1 MGEVKSLNQFWNA
14 LWFKPGALLDLAIL
28 RIAAVACQLF
38 WAHIGLRD
46 NLEEHSRLPDEIYEP
61 LFTLRLLTGSFGA
74 EYRPSLEELSTVWFI
89 TSIAGVLS
97 LIGFLT
103 NINLLVFAIGSIFLQ
118 AYLYAFGELHHPEA
132 VMMIALLALALSPA
146 GRTLSI
152 DSLIHRFLGSKKT
165 GGVLT
170 EISPYAGWPIRLL
183 QWFFVLMYLSAFSHK
198 MYTSGLE
205 WMNGTTLQYYLVQDG
220 LRNAMPLGLW
230 LSEHHTLVK
239 MLQWMLV
246 SFQLTFVL
254 AVIFPMLRWIY
265 VPMGLSMHFGILFTL
280 NAPFIQWIVLYV
292 VFIPWHAMFRM
303 WFQKAAS
310 TQKVYS

>member
-1 MGEVKSLNQFWNA
+1 M
-14 LWFKPGALLDLAIL
+14 
-28 RIAAVACQLF
+28 
-38 WAHIGLRD
+38 
-46 NLEEHSRLPDEIYEP
+46 
-61 LFTLRLLTGSFGA
+61 
-74 EYRPSLEELSTVWFI
+74 WFI
-89 TSIAGVLS
+89 TLIAGVSS
-97 LIGFLT
+97 LVGFLT

-132 VMMIALLALALSPA
+132 VMMVTLVALALSPA

-170 EISPYAGWPIRLL
+170 EESAYAGWPIRLI
-183 QWFFVLMYLSAFSHK
+183 QWFFVLMYLSSFSHK
-198 MYTSGLE
+198 MYTSGFE
-205 WMNGTTLQYYLVQDG
+205 WMNGITLQYYLVQDG

-239 MLQWMLV
+239 TLQWMVV

-292 VFIPWHAMFRM
+292 VFIPWHAMLHR

>member
-1 MGEVKSLNQFWNA
+1 MKQFWNA
-14 LWFKPGALLDLAIL
+14 LWFTPGALLDLAIL

-38 WAHIGLRD
+38 WTHIGLRD
-46 NLEEHSRLPDEIYEP
+46 NLEEHSKLPDEIYEP
-61 LFTLRLLTGSFGA
+61 LFTLRLLTGSFGV
-74 EYRPSLEELSTVWFI
+74 EYRPSLEELSTVWFM
-89 TSIAGVLS
+89 TLIAGFLS

-132 VMMIALLALALSPA
+132 VMMVTLLALALSPA
-146 GRTLSI
+146 GRTLSV
-152 DSLIHRFLGSKKT
+152 DSLIHRFRGSKT
-165 GGVLT
+165 RGVS
-170 EISPYAGWPIRLL
+170 EESPYAGWPIRLV
-183 QWFFVLMYLSAFSHK
+183 QWFFVLMYLSALSHK
-198 MYTSGLE
+198 MYTSGFE

-292 VFIPWHAMFRM
+292 VFIPWYAMFRR
-303 WFQKAAS
+303 WFQKTAS

>member
-38 WAHIGLRD
+38 WTHIGLRD

-89 TSIAGVLS
+89 TLIAGVLS
-97 LIGFLT
+97 LIGFFT

-118 AYLYAFGELHHPEA
+118 AYLYAFGELHHTEA

-152 DSLIHRFLGSKKT
+152 DSLIHRFLGSKT
-165 GGVLT
+165 RGVLS
-170 EISPYAGWPIRLL
+170 EESPYAGWPIRLI

-205 WMNGTTLQYYLVQDG
+205 WMNGTTLQYYLVQDS

-292 VFIPWHAMFRM
+292 VFIPWHAMFRR

>member
-1 MGEVKSLNQFWNA
+1 MKQFWNA

-28 RIAAVACQLF
+28 RVAAVACQLF
-38 WAHIGLRD
+38 WTHIGLRD

-61 LFTLRLLTGSFGA
+61 LFTLRLLTGSFGG

-89 TSIAGVLS
+89 TLIAGFLS

-118 AYLYAFGELHHPEA
+118 AFLYAFGELHHPEA
-132 VMMIALLALALSPA
+132 VMMVTLLALALSPA
-146 GRTLSI
+146 GRTLSV
-152 DSLIHRFLGSKKT
+152 DLLIHRFLGSKKR
-165 GGVLT
+165 GVLA
-170 EISPYAGWPIRLL
+170 EESPYAGWPIRLV
-183 QWFFVLMYLSAFSHK
+183 QWFFVLMYLSALSHK
-198 MYTSGLE
+198 MYSSGLE

-239 MLQWMLV
+239 MLQWMVV

-265 VPMGLSMHFGILFTL
+265 VPMGVSMHFGILFAL
-280 NAPFIQWIVLYV
+280 NAPFVQWIVLYV
-292 VFIPWHAMFRM
+292 VFIPWYAVSRR